1 MGAER
6 TKSRFILIT
15 FNFFTVSEILKPIDG
30 EGDAIPAIQDQAELI
45 KEGPVPVMSSEKSNT
60 VQEPAVKFEN
70 KTSMANGEHQNNNI
84 EDSKNTSVDSK
95 DPSVI
100 VKKEKK
106 PNFEEDDPFAAL
118 DWKDGI
124 ATLPGNYI
132 CFIYN

>member
-1 MGAER
+1 M
-6 TKSRFILIT
+6 
-15 FNFFTVSEILKPIDG
+15 KPIDA
-30 EGDAIPAIQDQAELI
+30 EGDALNPAIQDQAEPI
-45 KEGPVPVMSSEKSNT
+45 KEGTVLAMSSEKSNT
-60 VQEPAVKFEN
+60 LKEPAATFEN
-70 KTSMANGEHQNNNI
+70 KNSMANGEHQNNNI

-132 CFIYN
+132 CFNLSVVFVNV

>member
-1 MGAER
+1 M
-6 TKSRFILIT
+6 
-15 FNFFTVSEILKPIDG
+15 KPIDA
-30 EGDAIPAIQDQAELI
+30 EGDALNPAIQDQAEPI
-45 KEGPVPVMSSEKSNT
+45 KEGTVLAMSSEKSNT
-60 VQEPAVKFEN
+60 LKEPAAKFEN
-70 KTSMANGEHQNNNI
+70 KNSMANGEHQNNNI

-124 ATLPGNYI
+124 ATLPGNYFNIVSSIISI
-132 CFIYN
+132 CKCVSHSNLICLWG